1 MYIQVYTWTSFVGAV
16 LWLSCILWTQIA
28 LEKELGTCIPTVL
41 QVNIKM
47 ILLNAV
53 RIWWNYNNRVLRIPT
68 MYISDDLAYIL
79 VYTNIYINIPW
90 IIAYLGIKAMKP
102 FCLGR
107 RGTHWRVPPAG
118 WSTWCDHPVQPFAFS
133 CADRGRLPWSRTLV
147 YWAFPSKNLPI
158 ASSIPAR
165 SGLTK
170 NSSSSGHGKGSP
182 STGSCST
189 GGWDASSIAASRC
202 PPRKPVTGYD

>member
-147 YWAFPSKNLPI
+147 YGAYQWSSWAHPL
-158 ASSIPAR
+158 
-165 SGLTK
+165 
-170 NSSSSGHGKGSP
+170 
-182 STGSCST
+182 STCHMNCISEY
-189 GGWDASSIAASRC
+189 IH
-202 PPRKPVTGYD
+202 V

>member
-68 MYISDDLAYIL
+68 MYISDDSAYIL

-90 IIAYLGIKAMKP
+90 TIAYLWIKAMKT
-102 FCLGR
+102 FCWHIKRITACTHNPSEKLWLPPWLHTAKGCQFTSDHVVLQDSVELGR
-107 RGTHWRVPPAG
+107 
-118 WSTWCDHPVQPFAFS
+118 
-133 CADRGRLPWSRTLV
+133 
-147 YWAFPSKNLPI
+147 
-158 ASSIPAR
+158 
-165 SGLTK
+165 
-170 NSSSSGHGKGSP
+170 SP
-182 STGSCST
+182 SSAWLRSLICFIWKSQLLLHVLPNPLSQLCRQPAQGRVCCTVNILQPP
-189 GGWDASSIAASRC
+189 GWKSPIWQSQ
-202 PPRKPVTGYD
+202 